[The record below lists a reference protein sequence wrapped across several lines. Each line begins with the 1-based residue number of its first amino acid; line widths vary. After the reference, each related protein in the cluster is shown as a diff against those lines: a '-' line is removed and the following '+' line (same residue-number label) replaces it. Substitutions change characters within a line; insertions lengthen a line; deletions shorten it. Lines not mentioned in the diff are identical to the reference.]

1 VDGPSPAGRF
11 GVREGTVASR
21 TAAPAPAD
29 PLDPLTGPRK
39 RAGYTAAE
47 RRFSEALQGRLQEL
61 LEGRR
66 NRVEL
71 LRKYP
76 REPGRLGCVRLP
88 PDARRERL
96 RLDVVERLTWEA
108 VRFLRSEGP
117 GGPVSQTLQ
126 PDGSTTEE
134 QRFPTRYPHI
144 VLCRTDRYRGGE
156 DDPVEIT
163 WCAQRVQNQREQ
175 TQINRLLDAANLAFE
190 LIRVIR

>member
-1 VDGPSPAGRF
+1 MDDPLL
-11 GVREGTVASR
+11 GVRPR
-21 TAAPAPAD
+21 AD
-29 PLDPLTGPRK
+29 
-39 RAGYTAAE
+39 YTAAE
-47 RRFSEALQGRLQEL
+47 RTFSRLLRQRLDEV
-61 LEGRR
+61 LEGRC

-76 REPGRLGCVRLP
+76 GEPGRLGCLRLP
-88 PDARRERL
+88 SDARRGPL

-108 VRFLRSEGP
+108 IRFLRSDGP
-117 GGPVSQTLQ
+117 GGPVSQTMQ

-144 VLCRTDRYRGGE
+144 VLCRTDRYRGEE

-163 WCAQRVQNQREQ
+163 WRAQRVQNQLEQ

-190 LIRVIR
+190 LLRVVR